1 MDELKN
7 RIINDGKALS
17 NQVLLVDSF
26 LNHQIDV
33 GLMERIGAEFARIFS
48 DAAPT
53 RIMTIESSGIAPAMM
68 TARIL
73 DLPLVVMKKA
83 TSSLLTEDILQT
95 PVMSYTKGSSYQ
107 LMLKRQ
113 YIEKDDRVLII
124 DDFLANGEAALGA
137 ARLVENAGASVVG
150 IGIVIEKAFQNGK
163 KRLSD
168 AGYQVESLASISY
181 MNEGVVEFD
190 DVK

>member
-7 RIINDGKALS
+7 RIQNDGKALS

-26 LNHQIDV
+26 LNHQIDIE
-33 GLMERIGAEFARIFS
+33 LMEHIGEEFARIFR
-48 DAAPT
+48 DQAPT
-53 RIMTIESSGIAPAMM
+53 RVVTIESSGIAPALM
-68 TARIL
+68 TARALNI
-73 DLPLVVMKKA
+73 PLVVMKKA

-107 LMLKRQ
+107 LMIKRQ
-113 YIEKDDRVLII
+113 FIDKDDRVLII

-137 ARLVENAGASVVG
+137 ARLIENAGATVAG

-168 AGYQVESLASISY
+168 SGYQVESLASISY

-190 DVK
+190 EDK